1 MDRSLDANIM
11 TAPLGD
17 KRKSIPISVSK
28 DRLNAFDQQIVD
40 MRARQMSHVQIG
52 MELGYSDRMIATR
65 WRRIKLLPDTVDDAE
80 ADRIM
85 ASKARSTG
93 ELPTSEAEMCERD
106 RKMLELRKRG
116 MLMRDIAE
124 EVGCTRKYVSER
136 LIRLRQ
142 ALGESVVPKA
152 AGKSESTS
160 CSSGTGDV
168 PAIIKCM
175 CCREDFRSW
184 SRTRNRICKDCKRA
198 NSHVHDDPEA
208 RVWA

>member
-1 MDRSLDANIM
+1 M

-136 LIRLRQ
+136 LIRLRG
-142 ALGESVVPKA
+142 ALGEAIVPKA
-152 AGKSESTS
+152 AGKDRTTRHST
-160 CSSGTGDV
+160 DV
-168 PAIIKCM
+168 PDIIPGLR
-175 CCREDFRSW
+175 CREDFLSW
-184 SRTRNRICKDCKRA
+184 SRTRNRICRDCSRE
-198 NSHVHDDPEA
+198 NSRVYDAPEC
-208 RVWA
+208 RVLA

>member
-1 MDRSLDANIM
+1 M

-28 DRLNAFDQQIVD
+28 DRLNDLDQRIVD

-52 MELGYSDRMIATR
+52 LELGYSDRMIATR

-80 ADRIM
+80 AARII
-85 ASKARSTG
+85 ASKARSMG

-124 EVGCTRKYVSER
+124 ELDCTRKYVSER
-136 LIRLRQ
+136 LIRLRG
-142 ALGESVVPKA
+142 ALGEAVVPKA
-152 AGKSESTS
+152 AGKDRSTRHS
-160 CSSGTGDV
+160 TDV
-168 PAIIKCM
+168 PGFIPCLR
-175 CCREDFRSW
+175 CREKFSSW
-184 SRTRNRICKDCKRA
+184 SRTRNRICNDCKRENA
-198 NSHVHDDPEA
+198 GLYDGPDL
-208 RVWA
+208 RTWL

>member
-1 MDRSLDANIM
+1 M

-28 DRLNAFDQQIVD
+28 DRLNDLDQRIVD

-52 MELGYSDRMIATR
+52 LELGYSDRMIATR

-80 ADRIM
+80 EQRIM
-85 ASKARSTG
+85 ASKARSMG

-124 EVGCTRKYVSER
+124 ELDCTRKYVSER
-136 LIRLRQ
+136 LIRLRG
-142 ALGESVVPKA
+142 ALGETVVPKD
-152 AGKSESTS
+152 AGKDRSTV

-168 PAIIKCM
+168 PAVIKCL
-175 CCREDFRSW
+175 CCRDEFQSW
-184 SRTRNRICKDCKRA
+184 SRTRNRICRDCTRE
-198 NSHVHDDPEA
+198 NSRVHDEPEA

>member
-1 MDRSLDANIM
+1 M

-28 DRLNAFDQQIVD
+28 DRLNDFDQRIVE

-85 ASKARSTG
+85 ALKARSMG
-93 ELPTSEAEMCERD
+93 ELPTSEADLCERD
-106 RKMLELRKRG
+106 RRMINLRKGG

-124 EVGCTRKYVSER
+124 ELECTRKYVSER
-136 LIRLRQ
+136 LIRLRG
-142 ALGESVVPKA
+142 ALGEEVVPMA
-152 AGKSESTS
+152 AGKDRSTCHS
-160 CSSGTGDV
+160 TGSSDV
-168 PAIIKCM
+168 PDIIPCLR
-175 CCREDFRSW
+175 CREEFNSW
-184 SRTRNRICKDCKRA
+184 SRTRNRICRDCSRE
-198 NSHVHDDPEA
+198 NSRVYDAPEC
-208 RVWA
+208 RVLA

>member
-1 MDRSLDANIM
+1 M

-28 DRLNAFDQQIVD
+28 DRLNDFDQRIVE

-52 MELGYSDRMIATR
+52 LELGYSDRMIATR

-80 ADRIM
+80 AQRIM
-85 ASKARSTG
+85 ASKARSMG

-106 RKMLELRKRG
+106 RMMLDLRKRG

-136 LIRLRQ
+136 LIRLRG
-142 ALGESVVPKA
+142 ALGETVVPKA
-152 AGKSESTS
+152 AGKDRSTCHS
-160 CSSGTGDV
+160 TGWSDV
-168 PAIIKCM
+168 PCFIPCLRCGEK
-175 CCREDFRSW
+175 FNSW
-184 SRTRNRICKDCKRA
+184 SRTRNRICNDCKRENA
-198 NSHVHDDPEA
+198 GLYDGPDL
-208 RVWA
+208 RTWL

>member
-1 MDRSLDANIM
+1 MDANIM

-136 LIRLRQ
+136 LIRLRG
-142 ALGESVVPKA
+142 ALGEAIVPKA
-152 AGKSESTS
+152 AGKDRTTRHST
-160 CSSGTGDV
+160 DV
-168 PAIIKCM
+168 PDIIPCLR
-175 CCREDFRSW
+175 CREDFHSW
-184 SRTRNRICKDCKRA
+184 SRTRNRICKECKRA